1 MKIDAPKKKI
11 KAFNEKQVVGK
22 MIASIL
28 TLKNEMEFFIYRF
41 LISNTK
47 NTKMWPYPIE
57 LLFDQLTSYWTL
69 NPQQVIVELQLR

>member
-1 MKIDAPKKKI
+1 MKINAPKKKI

-28 TLKNEMEFFIYRF
+28 TLINEMEFFIYRF

-47 NTKMWPYPIE
+47 NTKKWFYLVE

-69 NPQQVIVELQLR
+69 NPQ